1 MLNDNSP
8 HIFVSS
14 EPKATLPTRR
24 AFFFLP
30 LLLASANVLKVGLA
44 PLTVPCWVACLTLFV
59 LPKRRDLQSVCIT
72 VVSEDSLVVGGGDH
86 WLVIDAMMTKSP
98 SSLSGNGGGGNAKTK
113 NNSVQ
118 FGPQL
123 RVDIREVEMV
133 EDLAAMWWTQAE
145 IQEGRKE
152 YEAVLFLMETGKEVN
167 EEEHSARGLE
177 KKTEDGAWAL
187 YENQRDA
194 ANAVLGEQD
203 TLRRNRVKDDCVH
216 QTIAEACLV
225 ATAQSREAALAIGA
239 KDYAQIKDYLH
250 GISHSTVPA
259 SPKVRVR
266 RKMTHT
272 ISPPGSPMENKW
284 GRRISMPLMLPIGS
298 PENKKMAKAAAL
310 ALARQQVSTK
320 KLKVFHPSSSA
331 LTDEDDLS
339 SSENDDLLLFT
350 EKKKATRKASGE
362 KKVKKSKKKS
372 KAAAS
377 EDKPKKRKSA
387 SAGKTTSAAAT
398 VDKTTGETI
407 LAKATT
413 ATSAVGEAEL
423 QQMKDEIE
431 TLEKKI
437 ALKQAKKAKAT
448 ALKMMKSPTDSP
460 KKKTKKT
467 TTKKDDASPS
477 SPKKKKK
484 KPGLTRSS
492 SSSNMEKKLA
502 RLSKHPGASSFRK
515 GSSILST
522 ASTEPND
529 SEPNDDSEDDDVIG
543 LSSYLKTTTTAHN
556 KQPIATTPTTQ
567 RPRLFLSRVIGSF
580 RRKGKNDTNGY
591 YGEDLNGSLSVCD
604 YDEEDDASL
613 ADHSVSAESCCF

>member
-1 MLNDNSP
+1 
-8 HIFVSS
+8 
-14 EPKATLPTRR
+14 
-24 AFFFLP
+24 
-30 LLLASANVLKVGLA
+30 
-44 PLTVPCWVACLTLFV
+44 
-59 LPKRRDLQSVCIT
+59 
-72 VVSEDSLVVGGGDH
+72 
-86 WLVIDAMMTKSP
+86 MTTSP
-98 SSLSGNGGGGNAKTK
+98 SSLSGNGGGDNAKTK
-113 NNSVQ
+113 NNSVR

-123 RVDIREVEMV
+123 RVDIHEVEMV

-203 TLRRNRVKDDCVH
+203 TLRRQRVKADCVQ
-216 QTIAEACLV
+216 QTIAEACLE
-225 ATAQSREAALAIGA
+225 ATAQSREAALAMGA
-239 KDYAQIKDYLH
+239 KDYAQIKDYLL
-250 GISHSTVPA
+250 GISHSPVPA

-272 ISPPGSPMENKW
+272 ISPPGSPTENKW

-320 KLKVFHPSSSA
+320 KLKVVHPSSSSSA

-339 SSENDDLLLFT
+339 SSENDDQLLFK
-350 EKKKATRKASGE
+350 EKKKPIRKESGE
-362 KKVKKSKKKS
+362 KKVKKTKKKS

-377 EDKPKKRKSA
+377 EDKPKKQKSA
-387 SAGKTTSAAAT
+387 STGKTSSAATT

-407 LAKATT
+407 SAKATT

-423 QQMKDEIE
+423 QQIKDEIE

-437 ALKQAKKAKAT
+437 ALKQARKAKAT
-448 ALKMMKSPTDSP
+448 ALKMISPPDSP
-460 KKKTKKT
+460 KKKTKKKAK
-467 TTKKDDASPS
+467 KKDEASPS
-477 SPKKKKK
+477 SPTKKTKKKS
-484 KPGLTRSS
+484 GLTRSS
-492 SSSNMEKKLA
+492 SSTNMEKKLA
-502 RLSKHPGASSFRK
+502 RLSKNPGASSFRK
-515 GSSILST
+515 SSSILST

-529 SEPNDDSEDDDVIG
+529 SEPNDSEDDDVDC

-556 KQPIATTPTTQ
+556 QHPIATTPTTQ

-580 RRKGKNDTNGY
+580 RRKGHNDTNGY
-591 YGEDLNGSLSVCD
+591 GFEDLNGSLSVCD
-604 YDEEDDASL
+604 YDEDDDASL